1 MEEYIMTTERMT
13 IHEALSELKVLD
25 KRIKQEIAATTFSTS
40 NLHCNAKIYGVSIEE
55 YKNAVKSKYDKITD
69 LIKRRTAI
77 KKAITNS
84 NAVTVVTIGEMSM
97 TVAEAIEYKRS
108 GIEFKRVLLEKISKD
123 YNTASLTTMT
133 RNESLTD
140 RATDNIERT
149 YGNKENVNKEAL
161 ESAREK
167 FIADNTYD
175 MVDPIDSVKIMEKL
189 SDEIDNFMSKVDS
202 TLSVSNALTKI
213 DIEY

>member
-1 MEEYIMTTERMT
+1 MTTERMT

-84 NAVTVVTIGEMSM
+84 NAVTVVTIGEKSM

-108 GIEFKRVLLEKISKD
+108 GIEFKRVLLEKVSKD
-123 YNTASLTTMT
+123 YNIASLTTMT
-133 RNESLTD
+133 KNESLTD

>member
-1 MEEYIMTTERMT
+1 MTTERMT

-84 NAVTVVTIGEMSM
+84 NAITVVIIGDVTM

-108 GIEFKRVLLEKISKD
+108 GIEFKKVLLEKVTKD
-123 YNTASLTTMT
+123 YNTALLTTMT
-133 RNESLTD
+133 KNDSLPD
-140 RATDNIERT
+140 RATDYIERV
-149 YGNKENVNKEAL
+149 YSNKETISKEVI
-161 ESAREK
+161 ESSKEK

-175 MVDPIDSVKIMEKL
+175 MIDPINSDKVIEKL
-189 SDEIDNFMSKVDS
+189 SAEIDTFMSKVDS

>member
-1 MEEYIMTTERMT
+1 MITERMT

-84 NAVTVVTIGEMSM
+84 NAVTVVTIGDVSM

-108 GIEFKRVLLEKISKD
+108 GIEFKRVLLEKVSKD

>member
-55 YKNAVKSKYDKITD
+55 YKNTVKSKYDKITD

-84 NAVTVVTIGEMSM
+84 NAVTVVTIGDVSM

-108 GIEFKRVLLEKISKD
+108 GIEFKRVLLEKVSKD

>member
-1 MEEYIMTTERMT
+1 MTTERMT

-84 NAVTVVTIGEMSM
+84 NAVTVVTIGDVSM

-108 GIEFKRVLLEKISKD
+108 GIEFERVLLEKVSKD

>member
-1 MEEYIMTTERMT
+1 MTTERMT

-40 NLHCNAKIYGVSIEE
+40 NLHCNAKIYGVSIDE
-55 YKNAVKSKYDKITD
+55 YKNAVQNRYNKITD

-84 NAVTVVTIGEMSM
+84 NAVTVVTIGDVSM

-108 GIEFKRVLLEKISKD
+108 GIEFKRVLLEKVSKD

-133 RNESLTD
+133 KNESLTD

-149 YGNKENVNKEAL
+149 YGNKENVNKEAI

-175 MVDPIDSVKIMEKL
+175 MIDPINSTQVMEKL
-189 SDEIDNFMSKVDS
+189 TDEIDSFMSKVDS

>member
-1 MEEYIMTTERMT
+1 MTTERMT

-25 KRIKQEIAATTFSTS
+25 KRIKQEIAATTFSVS
-40 NLHCNAKIYGVSIEE
+40 NLHCNAKIYGVSLEE
-55 YKNAVKSKYDKITD
+55 YKNAVKGKYDKITD

-84 NAVTVVTIGEMSM
+84 NAVTVVTIGDVSM

-108 GIEFKRVLLEKISKD
+108 GIEFKRVLLEKVSKD

>member
-1 MEEYIMTTERMT
+1 MT

-84 NAVTVVTIGEMSM
+84 NAVTVVTIGDVSM

-108 GIEFKRVLLEKISKD
+108 GIEFKRVLLEKVSKD

>member
-1 MEEYIMTTERMT
+1 MTTERMT

-55 YKNAVKSKYDKITD
+55 YKNAVQNRYNKITD

-84 NAVTVVTIGEMSM
+84 NAVTVVTIGDVSM

-108 GIEFKRVLLEKISKD
+108 GIEFKRVLLEKVSKD

-133 RNESLTD
+133 KNESLTD

-149 YGNKENVNKEAL
+149 YGNKENVNKEAI

-175 MVDPIDSVKIMEKL
+175 MIDPINSTRVMEKL
-189 SDEIDNFMSKVDS
+189 TDEIDSFMSKVDS

>member
-84 NAVTVVTIGEMSM
+84 NAVTVVTIGDVSM

-108 GIEFKRVLLEKISKD
+108 GIEFERVLLEKVSKD

>member
-1 MEEYIMTTERMT
+1 MTTERMT

-84 NAVTVVTIGEMSM
+84 NAVTVVTIGDVSM

-108 GIEFKRVLLEKISKD
+108 GIEFKRVLFEKISKD

>member
-1 MEEYIMTTERMT
+1 MTTERMT

-25 KRIKQEIAATTFSTS
+25 KRIKQEIAVTTFSTS

-84 NAVTVVTIGEMSM
+84 NAVTVVTIGDVPM

-108 GIEFKRVLLEKISKD
+108 GIEFKRVLLEKVSKD

>member
-84 NAVTVVTIGEMSM
+84 NAVTVVTIGDVSM

>member
-1 MEEYIMTTERMT
+1 MTTERMT

-108 GIEFKRVLLEKISKD
+108 GIEFKRVLLEKVSKD

>member
-1 MEEYIMTTERMT
+1 MTTERMT

-55 YKNAVKSKYDKITD
+55 YKNAVQNRYNKITD

-84 NAVTVVTIGEMSM
+84 NAVTVVTIGDVSM

-108 GIEFKRVLLEKISKD
+108 GIEFKRVLLEKVSKD

-133 RNESLTD
+133 KNESLTD

-149 YGNKENVNKEAL
+149 YGNKENVNKEAI

-175 MVDPIDSVKIMEKL
+175 MIDPINSTQVMEKL
-189 SDEIDNFMSKVDS
+189 TDEIDSFMSKVDS

>member
-84 NAVTVVTIGEMSM
+84 NAVTVVTIGDVSM

-108 GIEFKRVLLEKISKD
+108 GIEFKRVLLEKVSKD

>member
-1 MEEYIMTTERMT
+1 MTTERMT

-55 YKNAVKSKYDKITD
+55 YKNAVQNRYNKITD

-84 NAVTVVTIGEMSM
+84 NAVTVVTIGDVSM

-108 GIEFKRVLLEKISKD
+108 GIEFKRVLLEKVSRD

-133 RNESLTD
+133 KNESLTD

-149 YGNKENVNKEAL
+149 YGNKENVNKEAI

-175 MVDPIDSVKIMEKL
+175 MIDPINSTQVMEKL
-189 SDEIDNFMSKVDS
+189 TDEIDSFMSKVDS

>member
-108 GIEFKRVLLEKISKD
+108 GIEFKRVLLEKVSKD

>member
-1 MEEYIMTTERMT
+1 MTTERMT

-25 KRIKQEIAATTFSTS
+25 KRIKQEIAVTTFSTS

-55 YKNAVKSKYDKITD
+55 YKNAVRSKYDKITD

-84 NAVTVVTIGEMSM
+84 NAVTVVTIGDVSM

>member
-1 MEEYIMTTERMT
+1 MTTERMT

-84 NAVTVVTIGEMSM
+84 NAITVVTIGEMSM

-108 GIEFKRVLLEKISKD
+108 GIEFKRVLLEKVSKD

>member
-1 MEEYIMTTERMT
+1 MTTERMT

-25 KRIKQEIAATTFSTS
+25 KRIKQEIAVTTFSTS

-55 YKNAVKSKYDKITD
+55 YKSAVQSKYNKITD

-84 NAVTVVTIGEMSM
+84 NAVTVVTIGDVSM

-108 GIEFKRVLLEKISKD
+108 GIEFKRVLLEKVSRD

-133 RNESLTD
+133 KNESLTD

>member
-1 MEEYIMTTERMT
+1 MTTERMT

-84 NAVTVVTIGEMSM
+84 NAVTVVTIGDVSM

>member
-1 MEEYIMTTERMT
+1 MTTERMT

-84 NAVTVVTIGEMSM
+84 NAITVVIIGDVTM

-108 GIEFKRVLLEKISKD
+108 GIEFKKVLLEKVTKD
-123 YNTASLTTMT
+123 YNTALLTTMT
-133 RNESLTD
+133 KNDSLLD
-140 RATDNIERT
+140 RATDYIERV
-149 YGNKENVNKEAL
+149 YSNKETISKEVI
-161 ESAREK
+161 ESSKEK

-175 MVDPIDSVKIMEKL
+175 MIDPINSDKVIEKL
-189 SDEIDNFMSKVDS
+189 SAEIDTFMSKVDS

>member
-1 MEEYIMTTERMT
+1 MTTERMT

-55 YKNAVKSKYDKITD
+55 YKNAVQNRYNKITD

-84 NAVTVVTIGEMSM
+84 NAVTVVTIGDVSM

-108 GIEFKRVLLEKISKD
+108 GIEFKQVLLEKVSKD
-123 YNTASLTTMT
+123 YNIASLTTMT
-133 RNESLTD
+133 KNESLTD

-149 YGNKENVNKEAL
+149 YGNKENVNKEAI

-175 MVDPIDSVKIMEKL
+175 MIDPINSTQVMEKL
-189 SDEIDNFMSKVDS
+189 TDEIDSFMSKVDS

>member
-1 MEEYIMTTERMT
+1 MTTERMT

-84 NAVTVVTIGEMSM
+84 NAVTVVTIGDVSM

-140 RATDNIERT
+140 RATDNIERV
-149 YGNKENVNKEAL
+149 YSNKETISKEVI
-161 ESAREK
+161 ESSKEK

-175 MVDPIDSVKIMEKL
+175 MIDPINSDKVIEKL
-189 SDEIDNFMSKVDS
+189 SAEIDTFMSKVDS

>member
-1 MEEYIMTTERMT
+1 MTTERMT

-55 YKNAVKSKYDKITD
+55 YKNAVQSKYNKITD

-84 NAVTVVTIGEMSM
+84 NAVTVVTIGDVSM

-108 GIEFKRVLLEKISKD
+108 GIEFKRVLLEKVSRD

-133 RNESLTD
+133 KNESLTD

-175 MVDPIDSVKIMEKL
+175 MVDPIDSIKIMEKL